1 MDEEKNI
8 GSECRDEISE
18 KKNENVV
25 TSSLV
30 NDDEKTEEK
39 NENENQINANE
50 SPKCMNTNQ
59 CKKTNQ
65 PQQQQQQQQ
74 NKKNYNRRRKRS
86 YRTRK
91 NSGNFKFNPKG
102 KKRDIQAIRDQAR
115 QRHQLFFTDSQRL
128 VPYNTNSFLMED
140 HFNYQPYNHH
150 DSFSSSDCGMSGSI
164 DEDEFLQKEF
174 NMDYENLRSEQL
186 NEMSKE
192 QLIQEFLKLE
202 NQTEAKENEILALN
216 NKIKELSRRLMQK
229 NGGGNNESEDSESD
243 SSTSSSSSS
252 SSSCSS
258 ASDCGIMEHDANND
272 EYSSTVI
279 NELQPVKC

>member
-1 MDEEKNI
+1 MEEEKNI
-8 GSECRDEISE
+8 GSECRDETKSE
-18 KKNENVV
+18 EKNEIAV
-25 TSSLV
+25 TSSSSSV
-30 NDDEKTEEK
+30 EHERGAEER

-65 PQQQQQQQQ
+65 PQPQQQQQQQ
-74 NKKNYNRRRKRS
+74 QSKKNNNRRRKRS

-102 KKRDIQAIRDQAR
+102 KKRDIQATRDQAR

-128 VPYNTNSFLMED
+128 VPYNTNEFLMED
-140 HFNYQPYNHH
+140 HYPKISPNFNYQPYNH

-164 DEDEFLQKEF
+164 DEDEFLTKEF
-174 NMDYENLRSEQL
+174 RMDYENLRSEQL

-202 NQTEAKENEILALN
+202 NTTEAKENEILALN
-216 NKIKELSRRLMQK
+216 NKIKGNDIAMVRREGANLYVNFIFPLFIHTRRVVEASRAEAEERRRQQR
-229 NGGGNNESEDSESD
+229 E
-243 SSTSSSSSS
+243 
-252 SSSCSS
+252 
-258 ASDCGIMEHDANND
+258 
-272 EYSSTVI
+272 
-279 NELQPVKC
+279 